1 MIISFSG
8 AQGTGKSQ
16 TIQAVIQKISEQD
29 SFALCKY
36 KPSCSTASIR
46 QLYQAEG
53 IAEDV
58 PWWELTPQM
67 QRRIQMLTMLNATAD
82 LLDAVA
88 QQGDWLF
95 DRSVVDVLAYTI
107 LKHRQGVVDRGLLRL
122 LEISY
127 ARLID
132 HIDLVV
138 LFTPDPAYA
147 IEDKAL
153 RHNTDQAEVAE
164 IFDSICRGIDV
175 FVVPFGTIELKAD
188 AIVHKLRGMGMF

>member
-29 SFALCKY
+29 GFALCKY

-58 PWWELTPQM
+58 PWWDLTPQL

-82 LLDAVA
+82 LLEAVK
-88 QQGDWLF
+88 QQGNWLL
-95 DRSVVDVLAYTI
+95 DRSIVDVLAYTI
-107 LKHRQGVVDRGLLRL
+107 LKYRQGVVDKGLLRL
-122 LEISY
+122 LETTH
-127 ARLID
+127 AKLVG

-138 LFTPDPAYA
+138 LFTPDTAYA

-164 IFDSICRGIDV
+164 IFDSICRDIDV

>member
-16 TIQAVIQKISEQD
+16 TVQAVIQKISEQD
-29 SFALCKY
+29 SFALYKY

-58 PWWELTPQM
+58 PWWDLTPQL

-82 LLDAVA
+82 LLEAVK
-88 QQGDWLF
+88 QQGNWLL
-95 DRSVVDVLAYTI
+95 DRSIVDVLAYTI
-107 LKHRQGVVDRGLLRL
+107 LKYRQGVVDKGLLRL
-122 LEISY
+122 LETTH
-127 ARLID
+127 AKLVD

-164 IFDSICRGIDV
+164 IFDSICRGIGV

>member
-36 KPSCSTASIR
+36 KHSCSTESIR

-53 IAEDV
+53 IDGSI

-82 LLDAVA
+82 LLEAVK

-95 DRSVVDVLAYTI
+95 DRSIVDVLAYTV
-107 LKHRQGVVDRGLLRL
+107 LKYRQGVVDKGLLRL
-122 LEISY
+122 IETTY
-127 ARLID
+127 ARLAG

-138 LFTPDPAYA
+138 LFTPDPDYA

-164 IFDSICRGIDV
+164 IFDSICKGIDV